1 MGTVPGS
8 SSEEYLRRSGFPFA
22 RFNSVVDAIRAL
34 DRGDV
39 SAVVYDVP
47 MLGHLAANE
56 TQHRTR
62 VLPDLIDHEAYGF
75 ALQSASELREPMNL
89 ALLEVIGEVDW
100 EALIQSYVGG

>member
-8 SSEEYLRRSGFPFA
+8 SSEKYLQRSEFPFA
-22 RFNSVVDAIRAL
+22 RFKCVVDAIRAL

-47 MLGHLAANE
+47 MLRYLSTTQ

-62 VLPDLIDHEAYGF
+62 DLPDLIDHEPYGF
-75 ALQSASELREPMNL
+75 ALQSASKLREPLNL
-89 ALLEVIGEVDW
+89 ALLEVIGEADW
-100 EALIQSYVGG
+100 EALIQTYVGG